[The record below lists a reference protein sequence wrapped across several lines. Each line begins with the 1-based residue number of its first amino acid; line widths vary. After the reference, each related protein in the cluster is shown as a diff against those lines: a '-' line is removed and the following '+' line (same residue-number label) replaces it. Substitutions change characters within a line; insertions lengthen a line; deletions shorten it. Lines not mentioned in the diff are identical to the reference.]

1 MIGANVQVPLSDRLG
16 PVRQRQLLPAQRR
29 RRRRRLRSRAA
40 TTSAWASL
48 WYFGGH
54 AVSHS
59 INGACWLPY
68 MPVANNS
75 TFLVDQIRPLIVP
88 L

>member
-1 MIGANVQVPLSDRLG
+1 VVL
-16 PVRQRQLLPAQRR
+16 RR
-29 RRRRRLRSRAA
+29 RS
-40 TTSAWASL
+40 
-48 WYFGGH
+48 

-75 TFLVDQIRPLIVP
+75 TFLVDQKTTDR
-88 L
+88 

>member
-1 MIGANVQVPLSDRLG
+1 MGVV
-16 PVRQRQLLPAQRR
+16 
-29 RRRRRLRSRAA
+29 
-40 TTSAWASL
+40 

-75 TFLVDQIRPLIVP
+75 TFLVDQNITASVS
-88 L
+88 

>member
-1 MIGANVQVPLSDRLG
+1 MPFRIGLALYGNGSTCTQAPRRAPTAAVEAARNVG
-16 PVRQRQLLPAQRR
+16 AGIM
-29 RRRRRLRSRAA
+29 
-40 TTSAWASL
+40 

-75 TFLVDQIRPLIVP
+75 TFLVDQL
-88 L
+88 